1 MYCFED
7 LKEKTQEAKKLA
19 KLHNTTVLLAGR
31 KLLDKPTETVISYS
45 VVGHLLLKKSKNEI
59 VEQEKKIWKKE
70 NQEIILVHF
79 IS

>member
-7 LKEKTQEAKKLA
+7 LKEKTQEAEKLA

-31 KLLDKPTETVISYS
+31 RLENNKMETVISYS
-45 VVGHLLLKKSKNEI
+45 IVGHLLLKKSKDEI
-59 VEQEKKIWKKE
+59 VEEEKEIWEKE

>member
-1 MYCFED
+1 MYCFKD
-7 LKEKTQEAKKLA
+7 LKEKTQEARKLA
-19 KLHNTTVLLAGR
+19 KLHNTTVLLTGR
-31 KLLDKPTETVISYS
+31 RLENNKMKTVISYS

-59 VEQEKKIWKKE
+59 VEEEKEIWKKE